1 MKRFLNPPSEAEA
14 TKPFLD
20 HLEDLR
26 TMLLRSVVAIAAG
39 MAIAFPLTPFWLKVL
54 RRPLYAVTDTPE
66 AFLQSIQVSGA
77 FVAAMRISF
86 WTGLLLAS
94 PALVVIAAMFFLP
107 ALKPHEK
114 VLLYRGAAAG
124 AVLFAFG
131 LSLGYFYTLP
141 FALSAM
147 YVMNDWLGV
156 IPIWTVDSY
165 VAFSTRLLI
174 AFGLAFELPL
184 VLLFLGKIGVIDAR
198 WMRDHRRHAVV
209 AALILACVLTPPD
222 VVSQV
227 IMSIPLILLFEVCIW
242 IMSTWNQDKNERG
255 ATE

>member
-1 MKRFLNPPSEAEA
+1 M
-14 TKPFLD
+14 
-20 HLEDLR
+20 
-26 TMLLRSVVAIAAG
+26 
-39 MAIAFPLTPFWLKVL
+39 
-54 RRPLYAVTDTPE
+54 
-66 AFLQSIQVSGA
+66 
-77 FVAAMRISF
+77 
-86 WTGLLLAS
+86 LAS